1 MKDNNFILLDEDAAG
16 KGAEATG
23 GNDSKQA
30 NPNDNSEDS
39 ASKSDGIK
47 FEEKIKLN
55 LFSIFCSLLKGGLE
69 IASWKVYLLLGIEFV
84 QLLQFSFHASV
95 NSFQF
100 KNFSLSMNGKTTEQ
114 SSMCTYS
121 LRPSV

>member
-30 NPNDNSEDS
+30 NANDNSEDS
-39 ASKSDGIK
+39 ASESDGIK

>member
-30 NPNDNSEDS
+30 NANDNSEDS